1 MHRYIRRVYLLG
13 SCMRSLPISLFLFIS
28 FTILHVLSSDRFEKF
43 FTITTTFFLTIFKF
57 LLLCLSSIFLYK
69 LWWWFIIIH
78 IFIYTYI
85 YYLYIIYIYIHTI
98 FFIYILYISYV
109 AYIFFSLV
117 VLGWEAFGFVR
128 TKLHIH
134 FSLFRSVKSCRF
146 STSTEHVGL
155 FHFSTWLQFLLLSLF
170 FLFSFSFIVS
180 TRYLFSTLSSRFFL
194 FFFPAKF
201 HQTFLLFHEMACVH
215 CLVLFKYFFF
225 LFFSSPSPLCIGFFG
240 GKSGEG
246 DFRHGS
252 VCESVDA
259 TFCVVLFS
267 LSLLFSSL
275 FPIRISVWNRVID
288 SIVCIDYRFG
298 FGSDS

>member
-1 MHRYIRRVYLLG
+1 MAPA
-13 SCMRSLPISLFLFIS
+13 CALFLFLS
-28 FTILHVLSSDRFEKF
+28 FSSFLSQF
-43 FTITTTFFLTIFKF
+43 FTFFLLIASKNF
-57 LLLCLSSIFLYK
+57 LLLLLLFFNNLQISITLSLVYFLVQIMVVVYN
-69 LWWWFIIIH
+69 
-78 IFIYTYI
+78 YTYI
-85 YYLYIIYIYIHTI
+85 YIYIYLLPIYYIYIYIHTI

-194 FFFPAKF
+194 FFFPSKF